1 MGVHSKAPSC
11 GAWGSAQLH
20 VHHMHV
26 GEAGA
31 SRVVSL
37 AGPVPAQTPN
47 QLSSPEISHKHPD
60 HTVEAQAGGS
70 QGSSRHGVGVA
81 GGKWAESTDRA
92 FIQHSARP
100 AAVRCRQG
108 SLKPEAIRMCGH
120 SNTEALEVKSQ
131 GQGALGSL
139 QAPSGSW
146 GAQQALTWRPPAA
159 SSLLM
164 SSVPHRAPRATN
176 TAWSHRCEASRS
188 CCSVAWS
195 ASADGDPTWG
205 R

>member
-81 GGKWAESTDRA
+81 GSKWAESTDRA

-120 SNTEALEVKSQ
+120 SNTEALEVRARVR
-131 GQGALGSL
+131 G
-139 QAPSGSW
+139 PW
-146 GAQQALTWRPPAA
+146 GLCRPPLDPGEPTGPHLEA
-159 SSLLM
+159 SS
-164 SSVPHRAPRATN
+164 
-176 TAWSHRCEASRS
+176 CIQ
-188 CCSVAWS
+188 
-195 ASADGDPTWG
+195 SADVLSTPQGPPG
-205 R
+205 HKHSMVPLVRGLQEPLFCGLVSEC